1 MLQCI
6 VLFVDCIVACRE
18 SCINFVQNITMI
30 LPIVAY
36 GDPILKKYCEEIDEH
51 YSELK
56 LLISDMF
63 ETMYR
68 AKGVGLA
75 APQVGKNIRLFIVDG
90 SPFAEKEEGE
100 EDDPLADGIEHFKKV
115 FINPI
120 IEEEEGKEW
129 SFQEGCLSIPKIR
142 ENVSRKSDL
151 VISHYDEHWKLH
163 EDRYTG
169 YAARIIQHEYD
180 HVEGILF
187 TDYLSPLKR
196 KLFQK
201 KLNNITNGLIE
212 IDYKMSF
219 PKISK

>member
-1 MLQCI
+1 
-6 VLFVDCIVACRE
+6 
-18 SCINFVQNITMI
+18 MI
-30 LPIVAY
+30 LPILAY
-36 GDPILKKYCEEIDEH
+36 GDPILKKESEEIDET
-51 YSELK
+51 YTDLES
-56 LLISDMF
+56 LIEDMF

-75 APQVGKNIRLFIVDG
+75 APQIGKNIRLFIVDG

-100 EDDPLADGIEHFKKV
+100 DDDPRALGIENFKKV
-115 FINPI
+115 FINQI
-120 IEEEEGKEW
+120 IEEEEGEEW

-142 ENVSRKSDL
+142 ENVSRKSDI
-151 VISHYDEHWKLH
+151 VISYYDENWELK
-163 EDRYTG
+163 EERYSG

-180 HVEGILF
+180 HIEGVLF

-196 KLFQK
+196 KLLKK

-219 PKISK
+219 PKISKK

>member
-1 MLQCI
+1 
-6 VLFVDCIVACRE
+6 
-18 SCINFVQNITMI
+18 MI
-30 LPIVAY
+30 LPILAY
-36 GDPILKKYCEEIDEH
+36 GDPILKKESEEIDET
-51 YSELK
+51 YTDLET
-56 LLISDMF
+56 LIEDMF

-75 APQVGKNIRLFIVDG
+75 APQIGKNIRLFIVDG
-90 SPFAEKEEGE
+90 SPFAAKEEGE
-100 EDDPLADGIEHFKKV
+100 DDDPKALGIENFKKV

-120 IEEEEGKEW
+120 IEEEEGEEW

-142 ENVSRKSDL
+142 ENVSRKSDI
-151 VISHYDEHWKLH
+151 VISYYNENWELK
-163 EDRYTG
+163 EERYSG

-180 HVEGILF
+180 HIEGVLF

-196 KLFQK
+196 KLLKK

-219 PKISK
+219 PKISKK